1 MDDELQS
8 ILDTLAVLQ
17 NPNSSAIQ
25 LYRAKFAT
33 PETLEQARFWVQR
46 ELDDIQTGFASTDE
60 VVRVL
65 AGLIEKIVVGIGTE
79 AEDGGLQGPEGPQ
92 GPQGPPGEGSGSNV
106 YTQVQQP
113 SGSEGD
119 IWLKVRG

>member
-8 ILDTLAVLQ
+8 ILDTLKVLQ

-33 PETLEQARFWVQR
+33 PQTLEQARFWVQR
-46 ELDDIQTGFASTDE
+46 ELDDIQSGFASTDE

-65 AGLIEKIVVGIGTE
+65 AGLIEKIVTGISTE
-79 AEDGGLQGPEGPQ
+79 AEEGGLQGPAGPQ
-92 GPQGPPGEGSGSNV
+92 GPQGPPGEGSSGKV
-106 YTQVQQP
+106 YTQKQQP
-113 SGSEGD
+113 AGNEGD
-119 IWLKVRG
+119 VWLKVRG